1 MAVWTQER
9 LLGCVQSLDSRARL
23 VSAGP
28 IRRQIKEDLDLVG
41 PTLTVPHRFGWV
53 ISAKRFLAAGLASH
67 LAPGVNHIFAIA
79 CPTLREMESWN
90 EEQGQSWARGKVA
103 HLQAD
108 LELATINVADLRT
121 TLGEPAW
128 EEICTVLH
136 EERRTA
142 IDADETTVAR
152 EFLAVWH
159 ELEVSR
165 PGATGVWFPSVSREW
180 LAPWQAALPT
190 PLPVWESTS
199 PNLAGTAS
207 IADLPEWLSLDIDQN
222 PDDGCRAAAAQLFA
236 LSFTRGNRHA
246 HALLAD
252 WQAALAIDSQPLERV
267 DLFGWI
273 TTLGQV
279 PIRQI
284 LPERGTL
291 LAARLLKRC
300 LHNLPRVGLP
310 NDAER
315 AIEAHLRHRL
325 DSTDE
330 RLIQEVRPAVNQA
343 MRDAG
348 LTGSTFLERL
358 ASEKIEGELLDR
370 LSNHGSLAISDVRD
384 AIARGRLKLNDL
396 AGVGE
401 WLGGDAL
408 LRADRALANR
418 LPGGYRRGEAYNRF
432 LQRLSSLFFGT
443 GWGRLLFL
451 NLILPLA
458 ICFVGIKGLQEL
470 AHYGLLATFQKQDI
484 LRELDDT
491 LPNPSPWWL
500 PLDIEEA
507 THGGRPTAADM
518 DQIEPNL
525 ELVLGNTVWYAGG
538 TIVAIVLIQWPALR
552 HSCAHGFWILGVVL
566 HRLLIDMPAGIVR
579 WLSWLIRLPVIRPL
593 FQFALRPIVLAWI
606 TLVFAKRQE
615 HLHGITLQWQTQIA
629 VFAGLFIVYIS
640 PVWRRAEEYIMDAA
654 AWAWSNLGLAFL
666 LALIDWILSIFR
678 QLMDIISLWLG
689 WLERCLMR
697 RPGGSRITLAFM
709 ALISLVLSPIVYL
722 LRFGFTVLLEPQ
734 VNPVK
739 HFPVVSVGHKI
750 MLLLVPT
757 VTQFVSD
764 RTGMA
769 FDYCLVMVFTVIGLI
784 PGFLGFMV
792 WELKENWRLY
802 IANMPMALN
811 PVSFGSHGETTRGML
826 VPGFHSGT
834 LPALFRRARQGRA
847 SSEEFHHVE
856 NEISRFFASELLAL
870 PLGIPSFPRM
880 TIHHVSI
887 SNFALGATI
896 AMNEI
901 TARLTVRWRGQWI
914 EADWDDTDLRA
925 ALDPKQRM
933 AWDDALSGFWKKTD
947 IDLLAPALLAA
958 SGAKA
963 YGALESGLWLVM
975 PDKKRRLTYLWNNRE
990 DLLVPEEGNGPALP
1004 RADILTAE
1012 HTIAW
1017 RDWSARWQQR
1027 VNGTQGV

>member
-9 LLGCVQSLDSRARL
+9 LLNCVQSIDSRARL

-53 ISAKRFLAAGLASH
+53 ISAKRCVAAGIASH
-67 LAPGVNHIFAIA
+67 IPPGVAHIFAIA
-79 CPTLREMESWN
+79 CPTLREIESWN

-108 LELATINVADLRT
+108 LELATINVTDLRPA
-121 TLGEPAW
+121 LGEPAW

-136 EERRTA
+136 EERRVA
-142 IDADETTVAR
+142 IDATETTVAR

-165 PGATGVWFPSVSREW
+165 PGATEVWFPTVSREW
-180 LAPWQAALPT
+180 LAPWRQSLPA
-190 PLPVWESTS
+190 PLPCWTPTS
-199 PNLAGTAS
+199 PD
-207 IADLPEWLSLDIDQN
+207 IATTKSFADIPEWLNLDIDIS
-222 PDDGCRAAAAQLFA
+222 PDSGCSVAAALLVS
-236 LSFTRGNRHA
+236 LSHTRGNRHA
-246 HALLAD
+246 RALLAD
-252 WQAALAIDSQPLERV
+252 WQAALAIDGQPLERV

-279 PIRQI
+279 PMRQI

-310 NDAER
+310 ADAER
-315 AIEAHLRHRL
+315 ALESHLRHRL

-348 LTGSTFLERL
+348 LTGATFVERL
-358 ASEKIEGELLDR
+358 ASEKIEGELLER
-370 LSNHGSLAISDVRD
+370 LTNHGSLAISDVRD
-384 AIARGRLKLNDL
+384 ALARGRLKLKDL
-396 AGVGE
+396 SGVGE

-408 LRADRALANR
+408 LRADRALAHR

-484 LRELDDT
+484 LLELDDA
-491 LPNPSPWWL
+491 LPIPSPWWL
-500 PLDIEEA
+500 PLDIETA
-507 THGGRPTAADM
+507 SHGGRPTAADM

-525 ELVLGNTVWYAGG
+525 ELVLGNSAWYVGG

-552 HSCAHGFWILGVVL
+552 HSCAHGFWVLGVVL

-593 FQFALRPIVLAWI
+593 FQFALRPTVLAWI
-606 TLVFAKRQE
+606 TLVAAKREE
-615 HLHGITLQWQTQIA
+615 HIHGIALHWQTQTA
-629 VFAGLFIVYIS
+629 LFAAFFVVYIS
-640 PVWRRAEEYIMDAA
+640 TIWRRAEEFMLDAA
-654 AWAWSNLGLAFL
+654 AWAWSNLGVAFL

-697 RPGGSRITLAFM
+697 RPGGSRMSLAFM
-709 ALISLVLSPIVYL
+709 AIISLVLSPIVYL

-802 IANMPMALN
+802 IANMPLALN
-811 PVSFGSHGETTRGML
+811 PVSFGSHGETARGMM
-826 VPGFHSGT
+826 VPGFHSGA

-856 NEISRFFASELLAL
+856 KEISRFFASELLAL
-870 PLGIPSFPRM
+870 PMGMPSFPHLA
-880 TIHHVSI
+880 IHHVSI
-887 SNFALGATI
+887 SNFSLGATI
-896 AMNEI
+896 AMNE
-901 TARLTVRWRGQWI
+901 TMARVTVRWRGQWI
-914 EADWDDTDLRA
+914 EADWEDSDLRA
-925 ALDPKQRM
+925 ALDPIQRI
-933 AWDDALSGFWKKTD
+933 AWDDALMGFWKKTD
-947 IDLLAPALLAA
+947 IDLLAPALVTATE
-958 SGAKA
+958 AKA
-963 YGALESGLWLVM
+963 YGALESGLWLRL
-975 PDKKRRLTYLWNNRE
+975 PGSSRRLTYLWDNHE
-990 DLLVPEEGNGPALP
+990 DRLVPEEGNGPALP

-1012 HTIAW
+1012 YSMPW

-1027 VNGTQGV
+1027 VTGTSGA